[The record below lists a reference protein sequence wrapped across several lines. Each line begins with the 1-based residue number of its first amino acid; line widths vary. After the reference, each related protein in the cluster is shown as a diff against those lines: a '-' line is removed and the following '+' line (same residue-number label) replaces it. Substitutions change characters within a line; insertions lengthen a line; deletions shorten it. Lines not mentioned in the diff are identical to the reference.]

1 MKKDSNSRFAMKA
14 LVCESFGPPETLRIV
29 DLPDPTP
36 GEGEAL
42 IEVSYASLNFFDLL
56 VIENKYQVKPP
67 LPFSPAAEFSG
78 RIAALGPGASGFK
91 IGDRVLGHTGFGC
104 ARERIVAPVS
114 RLIALP
120 DGLSED
126 KAAGLSITYG
136 TTLHALKQR
145 ADLQK
150 GESLV
155 VLGASGGVGLA
166 AVELG
171 ALMGAKVIACASSD
185 EKLDFVR
192 KCGAAETIN
201 YATQDLRAELKRLTG
216 GRGVDVVYDP
226 VGGALTEPALRSLAW
241 KGRLLVIGFASG
253 EIPKPPLNLVLLKG
267 CDIRGVFWGDF
278 VAREPAAHRAN
289 MAELLGYAASGAISA
304 HVHAAYP
311 LEAFLDAFGAI
322 ARREA
327 LGKVLL
333 KMGAAA

>member
-1 MKKDSNSRFAMKA
+1 MKA
-14 LVCESFGPPETLRIV
+14 LVCENFGPPDTLRIV
-29 DLPDPTP
+29 ELPDPVP

-42 IEVSYASLNFFDLL
+42 VDVSYASLNFFDLL
-56 VIENKYQVKPP
+56 VIENKYQVKPA

-78 RIAALGPGASGFK
+78 RIAALGPSAGGLK
-91 IGDRVLGHTGFGC
+91 IGDRVLGYTGFGC
-104 ARERIVAPVS
+104 ARERIVSPIS
-114 RLIALP
+114 RLVALP
-120 DGLSED
+120 EGFAED

-145 ADLQK
+145 ADLK
-150 GESLV
+150 SGETLV

-171 ALMGAKVIACASSD
+171 AMMGAKVIACASSD
-185 EKLDFVR
+185 EKLAFVR
-192 KCGAAETIN
+192 KFGAHETIN

-216 GRGVDVVYDP
+216 SRGVDVVYDP
-226 VGGALTEPALRSLAW
+226 VGGALTEPALRALGW

-278 VAREPAAHRAN
+278 LVREPQVHLAN
-289 MAELLGYAASGAISA
+289 MAELLSYAASGAISA

-311 LEAFLDAFGAI
+311 LESFREAFGAI

-333 KMGAAA
+333 KMGAA

>member
-1 MKKDSNSRFAMKA
+1 MKA
-14 LVCESFGPPETLRIV
+14 LICESYGPPESLRIV
-29 DLPDPTP
+29 DLPNPTP
-36 GEGEAL
+36 GAGEAL
-42 IEVSYASLNFFDLL
+42 VDVCYAGLNFFDLL
-56 VIENKYQVKPP
+56 VIENKYQAKPP

-78 RIAALGPGASGFK
+78 RIAALGPGAGGFK
-91 IGDRVLGHTGFGC
+91 VGDRVLGHMGFGC
-104 ARERIVAPVS
+104 AREQIVFPVD
-114 RLIALP
+114 RLVAVP
-120 DGLSED
+120 DRLSDD

-145 ADLQK
+145 AELK
-150 GESLV
+150 RGETLV

-166 AVELG
+166 AVEIG
-171 ALMGAKVIACASSD
+171 ARMGAQVIACASSD
-185 EKLDFVR
+185 DKLAFVR
-192 KCGAAETIN
+192 QFGAAETIN
-201 YATQDLRAELKRLTG
+201 YTTSDLRAELKRLTG

-278 VAREPAAHRAN
+278 VTREPDAHRAN
-289 MAELLGYAASGAISA
+289 MAELVEDAASGAISA
-304 HVHAAYP
+304 HVHAVYP
-311 LEAFLDAFGAI
+311 LDAFIEAFGTI

-333 KMGAAA
+333 RMGA

>member
-1 MKKDSNSRFAMKA
+1 MKA
-14 LVCESFGPPETLRIV
+14 LLCNNYGPPEALELV
-29 DLPDPTP
+29 DLPDPVP
-36 GEGEAL
+36 GEGEVL
-42 IEVSYASLNFFDLL
+42 VDVSYASLNFFDLL

-78 RIAALGPGASGFK
+78 RVAGLGPGAAGFK
-91 IGDRVLGHTGFGC
+91 IGDRVLGYTGFGC
-104 ARERIVAPVS
+104 ARERFACPVGRLVAIP
-114 RLIALP
+114 A
-120 DGLSED
+120 GLSED

-145 ADLQK
+145 ADLK
-150 GESLV
+150 NGETLV

-166 AVELG
+166 AVEIG
-171 ALMGAKVIACASSD
+171 ALMGARVIACASSD
-185 EKLDFVR
+185 EKLAFVR
-192 KCGAAETIN
+192 RFGAHETIN
-201 YATQDLRAELKRLTG
+201 YATSDLRTELKRLTG
-216 GRGVDVVYDP
+216 SRGVDVVYDP
-226 VGGALTEPALRSLAW
+226 VGGALTEPALRSLGW

-278 VAREPAAHRAN
+278 LNREPQTHLAN
-289 MAELLGYAASGAISA
+289 MAELLSHAASGAISA

-311 LEAFLDAFGAI
+311 LESFVEAFATI

-333 KMGAAA
+333 KMRSAV

>member
-1 MKKDSNSRFAMKA
+1 MKA
-14 LVCESFGPPETLRIV
+14 LICENYGPPETLRIV
-29 DLPDPTP
+29 DLPDPVP
-36 GEGEAL
+36 GEREAL
-42 IEVSYASLNFFDLL
+42 VDVSYAGLNFFDLL

-91 IGDRVLGHTGFGC
+91 TGDRVLGYTGFGC
-104 ARERIVAPVS
+104 ARERIVCSVD
-114 RLIALP
+114 RLVALP
-120 DGLSED
+120 DRLSDER
-126 KAAGLSITYG
+126 AAGLSITYG

-145 ADLQK
+145 ADLK
-150 GESLV
+150 PGETLV

-166 AVELG
+166 AVEIG
-171 ALMGAKVIACASSD
+171 ALMGARVIACASSD
-185 EKLDFVR
+185 EKLAFVR
-192 KCGAAETIN
+192 QFGAQEAIN
-201 YATQDLRAELKRLTG
+201 YATSDLRAELKRLTA

-226 VGGALTEPALRSLAW
+226 VGGALTEAALRSLAW

-267 CDIRGVFWGDF
+267 CDIRGVFWGEF
-278 VAREPAAHRAN
+278 VAREPQAHRAN
-289 MAELLGYAASGAISA
+289 MAQLLKDAASGAISA

-311 LEAFLDAFGAI
+311 LSSFAEALGLI

-333 KMGAAA
+333 RMGPAA